1 MRFNLFRQSDI
12 PKKYRSNFTNL
23 YLDIAWFGV
32 LSGTAINFLNVY
44 ATRLGATGLQI
55 GLLTAMSAAV
65 NLFLAIPAGHWI
77 SKRHTGHAVFWS
89 SIVFRIGYLF
99 WIPLPWFFNPQGQI
113 WALIVL
119 TFLMAIPLTP
129 LGVGFNAL
137 FAEAVPERFRAQ
149 VAGTRNITFAIAFML
164 TSLIA
169 GFILKNVSFPQ
180 GYQIIFAIGAFG
192 AAMSSYHIY
201 HVKPLQDKS
210 APPLASRPPR
220 PFDHTHIVPTHF
232 REGKP
237 DPSPLGQKAGSPRGM
252 ASVLRLDIWKTHFK
266 NVLLALFLFHLV
278 HYLSSPLYPLYNVRV
293 LNLNDGQLGNGT
305 AFYYLT
311 VLIASTQL
319 RHIVQKY
326 GHKKVTGWG
335 VAGMATYPIMLSF
348 AQNVWHFYALSFLGG
363 FLFALV
369 NGAYANYMLEN
380 IPADDRPAHLAWYI
394 IIFNLAVLAS
404 SIAGP
409 LIADVIGLAPAL
421 IIFGILRIVAGIV
434 LLKWG

>member
-44 ATRLGATGLQI
+44 ATRLGASGLQI
-55 GLLTAMSAAV
+55 GLLTAMSAVV
-65 NLFLAIPAGHWI
+65 NLFLAIPAGYWI
-77 SKRHTGHAVFWS
+77 SKRHTGRAVFWS
-89 SIVFRIGYLF
+89 SVIFRIGYLF
-99 WIPLPWFFNPQGQI
+99 WIPLPRLFNAQGQI

-137 FAEAVPERFRAQ
+137 FAEAVPDQYRAR
-149 VAGTRNITFAIAFML
+149 VAGTRNVTFAIAYML

-169 GFILKNVSFPQ
+169 GVILKNTAFPT
-180 GYQIIFAIGAFG
+180 GYQIIFVIGAFG

-201 HVKPLQDKS
+201 HVKPLQDETP
-210 APPLASRPPR
+210 APPSPPTTDS
-220 PFDHTHIVPTHF
+220 P
-232 REGKP
+232 
-237 DPSPLGQKAGSPRGM
+237 PSGQQADSPRGIK
-252 ASVLRLDIWKTHFK
+252 SILRLDIWRTHFK
-266 NVLLALFLFHLV
+266 NVLLALFFFHFI
-278 HYLSSPLYPLYNVRV
+278 HYLASPLYPLYNVRV
-293 LNLNDGQLGNGT
+293 LELNDSHLGNGT
-305 AFYYLT
+305 AFYYLS

-319 RHIVQKY
+319 GRIVHKY

-335 VAGMATYPIMLSF
+335 VAGMASYPIMLAF

-380 IPADDRPAHLAWYI
+380 IPADDRPSHLAWYTI
-394 IIFNLAVLAS
+394 VFNFAVLAS
-404 SIAGP
+404 SIIGP
-409 LIADVIGLAPAL
+409 LTADVISLAPAL
-421 IIFGILRIVAGIV
+421 ILFGILRIVAGIY

>member
-1 MRFNLFRQSDI
+1 MHFNLFRQSDI
-12 PKKYRSNFTNL
+12 PEKYRSNFTNL

-32 LSGTAINFLNVY
+32 LSGTAVNFLNVY

-89 SIVFRIGYLF
+89 SIVFRIGYLL
-99 WIPLPWFFNPQGQI
+99 WIPLPWFFNSQGQI

-149 VAGTRNITFAIAFML
+149 VAGTRNVTFAIAFML

-169 GFILKNVSFPQ
+169 GYILKNVSFPQ

-201 HVKPLQDKS
+201 HVKPLQGEIT
-210 APPLASRPPR
+210 PPLSK
-220 PFDHTHIVPTHF
+220 PTTDSEH
-232 REGKP
+232 
-237 DPSPLGQKAGSPRGM
+237 KAYSPRGM
-252 ASVLRLDIWKTHFK
+252 ASVLRLDIWNTHFK

-278 HYLSSPLYPLYNVRV
+278 HYLSSPLFPLYNVRV

-319 RHIVQKY
+319 RRVVQKY
-326 GHKKVTGWG
+326 GHKKVTGLG
-335 VAGMATYPIMLSF
+335 VAGMAAYPIMLAF
-348 AQNVWHFYALSFLGG
+348 AQNVWHYYALSFLGG
-363 FLFALV
+363 FLFAMV
-369 NGAYANYMLEN
+369 HGAYANYMLEN
-380 IPADDRPAHLAWYI
+380 IPPDDRPSHLAWYI
-394 IIFNLAVLAS
+394 IIFNLAVLVS
-404 SIAGP
+404 SIMGP